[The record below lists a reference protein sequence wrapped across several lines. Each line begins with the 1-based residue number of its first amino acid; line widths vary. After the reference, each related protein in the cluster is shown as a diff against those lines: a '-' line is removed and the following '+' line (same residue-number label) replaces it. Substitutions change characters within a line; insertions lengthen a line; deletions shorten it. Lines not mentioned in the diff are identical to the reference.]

1 MHNLQKPE
9 EMNMFQGAYTALV
22 TPFKTDGSVDYTRL
36 KNLIELQIEAGVD
49 GITPVGTTGESPTL
63 DMAEHKKVIEVS
75 VEVAHGRIQVV
86 AGTGGNSTAEAV
98 ELTEHALKVGA
109 DATLQVTPYYNKPNQ
124 EGLVRHFSKVAD
136 LGLPVVLYNV
146 PGRAGQEIALET
158 VVKLCSHPK
167 ILAIKE
173 AAGSVE
179 RVCRILNS
187 CNITVLSGDDALT
200 LPMMIVGAKGV
211 ISVASNV
218 APKAIAEMVHFAA
231 NGNWE
236 EARKLHMQ
244 YFGLMADLFLDT
256 NPIPV
261 KAALAM
267 MGLIEEVYRLPLS
280 PLSPRLKE
288 KLLET
293 LAQLKLIKS

>member
-1 MHNLQKPE
+1 
-9 EMNMFQGAYTALV
+9 MFQGAYTALV
-22 TPFKTDGSVDYTRL
+22 TPFTTAGSVDYARL

-75 VEVAHGRIQVV
+75 VETVHGRIQVV
-86 AGTGGNSTAEAV
+86 AGTGANSTAEAV
-98 ELTEHALKVGA
+98 ELTEHAIKVGA

-124 EGLVRHFSKVAD
+124 EGLIRHFSKVAD

-146 PGRAGQEIALET
+146 PGRAGQEIAVET
-158 VVKLCSHPK
+158 VVKLRSHPK

-187 CNITVLSGDDALT
+187 CSITVLSGDDALT

-211 ISVASNV
+211 VSVASNV
-218 APKAIAEMVHFAA
+218 APKAIAEMVHFAL

-236 EARKLHMQ
+236 EARKLHMN
-244 YFGLMADLFLDT
+244 YYGLMADLFLDT

-261 KAALAM
+261 KAAMAM

-280 PLSPRLKE
+280 PLGPRLKE

-293 LAQLKLIKS
+293 LAHLKLIKS